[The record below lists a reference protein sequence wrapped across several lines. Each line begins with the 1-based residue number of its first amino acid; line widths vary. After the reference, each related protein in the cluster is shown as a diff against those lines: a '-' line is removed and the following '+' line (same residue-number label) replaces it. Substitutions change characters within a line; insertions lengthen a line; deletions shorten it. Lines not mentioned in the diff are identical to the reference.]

1 MMSLLPFLLLF
12 GAGCFLAY
20 LKEIDRLERDEEPA
34 RSGKKFLLVTFGALG
49 LSFLFT
55 LWSADAGLI
64 LLTLTLHLCAVLAG
78 IAAGQWLAL
87 LICRRRSPELF
98 EEEE

>member
-1 MMSLLPFLLLF
+1 MTTLLPFFLLL

-20 LKEIDRLERDEEPA
+20 LKEIDRLERDEAPT
-34 RSGKKFLLVTFGALG
+34 RSGKKFLIVTFGALG

-64 LLTLTLHLCAVLAG
+64 LLTLHLCAALAG
-78 IAAGQWLAL
+78 ICAGQWLAW
-87 LICRRRSPELF
+87 LIFCKRNPDLF
-98 EEEE
+98 EEE

>member
-1 MMSLLPFLLLF
+1 MIPFVLF
-12 GAGCFLAY
+12 FAAACFLAY
-20 LKEIDRLERDEEPA
+20 VKEIDRLERNEEP
-34 RSGKKFLLVTFGALG
+34 RRNGRRFLVVTFGALG

-64 LLTLTLHLCAVLAG
+64 LLTLTLYLGTVLAG
-78 IAAGQWLAL
+78 IYAGQWLAQ
-87 LICRRRSPELF
+87 LIVCKRNPDLF